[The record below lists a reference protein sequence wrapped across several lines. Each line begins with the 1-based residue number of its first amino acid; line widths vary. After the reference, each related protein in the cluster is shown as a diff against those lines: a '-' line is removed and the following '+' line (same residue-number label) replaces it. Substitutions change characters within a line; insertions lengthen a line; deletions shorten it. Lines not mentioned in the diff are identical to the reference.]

1 MSKKVPLGLTLLLI
15 VFTALVTFLSTFVGV
30 GIWSKSSSGIA
41 DGNSELYNKLRS
53 VDDLF
58 RTYYINEMDEDS
70 IIDGIIAGYV
80 AGSGDKYAAYFNKED
95 YAAFISD
102 NNAQLQG
109 IGVHVIYNADFRAI
123 EVINVMPN
131 SPALEAGVMPGDI
144 IISVGDKS
152 VATLGYYGAVSAMR
166 GDAGTY
172 AVFTV
177 LRGDDYSEQKEFS
190 IERGYVTEQTVI
202 SRLYEADPT
211 IGIVRILQFD
221 AGTPGQFIEALET
234 LQSQGAGK
242 FVLDVRYNPGGDL
255 QAICKVL
262 DYLLP
267 EGPIV
272 RTVYKNGQEN
282 VINSDANEF
291 KYPMAVLING
301 STASA
306 GELFASALKDYNKA
320 TLVGVTTYGKGTMQ
334 SIIKLADDSAVSIS
348 VALYNPPFSDNYEG
362 VGVKPDIE
370 IEMPEHLKNVNIYK
384 ISDEEDTQLLEAIK
398 VLS

>member
-1 MSKKVPLGLTLLLI
+1 MSKKVPLGLTLLLV
-15 VFTALVTFLSTFVGV
+15 VFTALITFLSTFVTIGV
-30 GIWSKSSSGIA
+30 WSKPGSDIA
-41 DGNSELYNKLRS
+41 DGNTELYDKLKS
-53 VDDLF
+53 VDKLF
-58 RTYYINEMDEDS
+58 RAYYINEMDDQS

-80 AGSGDKYAAYFNKED
+80 AGSGDKYATYFNKED

-109 IGVHVIYNADFRAI
+109 IGVHVVYNTEYRAI
-123 EVINVMPN
+123 EVINVMPD
-131 SPALEAGVMPGDI
+131 SPALEAGVQPGDI
-144 IISVGDKS
+144 IVAVEDKS
-152 VATLGYYGAVSAMR
+152 VATLGYYAAVNAMR
-166 GDAGTY
+166 GETGTH

-177 LRGDDYSEQKEFS
+177 LRGDDYSEQKEFR

-202 SRLYEADPT
+202 SRLYAADPT

-221 AGTPGQFIEALET
+221 AGTPDQFIGALES
-234 LQSQGAGK
+234 LQSQGAEK

-255 QAICKVL
+255 QAICRVL

-272 RTVYKNGQEN
+272 RTVYKSGQTN

-291 KYPMAVLING
+291 KFPMAVLING

-306 GELFASALKDYNKA
+306 GELFASALQDYDKA

-362 VGVKPDIE
+362 IGVIPDIVV
-370 IEMPEHLKNVNIYK
+370 EMPEELKNVNIYK
-384 ISDEEDTQLLEAIK
+384 IPDEQDTQLLEAIRT
-398 VLS
+398 LS

>member
-131 SPALEAGVMPGDI
+131 SPALRPV
-144 IISVGDKS
+144 
-152 VATLGYYGAVSAMR
+152 LCRGYY
-166 GDAGTY
+166 Y
-172 AVFTV
+172 
-177 LRGDDYSEQKEFS
+177 L
-190 IERGYVTEQTVI
+190 
-202 SRLYEADPT
+202 
-211 IGIVRILQFD
+211 
-221 AGTPGQFIEALET
+221 
-234 LQSQGAGK
+234 
-242 FVLDVRYNPGGDL
+242 GG
-255 QAICKVL
+255 
-262 DYLLP
+262 
-267 EGPIV
+267 
-272 RTVYKNGQEN
+272 R
-282 VINSDANEF
+282 
-291 KYPMAVLING
+291 
-301 STASA
+301 
-306 GELFASALKDYNKA
+306 
-320 TLVGVTTYGKGTMQ
+320 
-334 SIIKLADDSAVSIS
+334 
-348 VALYNPPFSDNYEG
+348 
-362 VGVKPDIE
+362 
-370 IEMPEHLKNVNIYK
+370 
-384 ISDEEDTQLLEAIK
+384 
-398 VLS
+398 